1 MDLNPQIPDWSL
13 AHGPYEIADH
23 CISKKS
29 NILVLLNAWLDSGK
43 EPEETHDWS
52 TLNYWAARTKPLWS
66 NGTHDDDD
74 DSDFSGEEQDASEQP
89 LVPANETIVIV
100 CNRTGQENGQTIFF
114 SQPLLIN
121 DSIQEKHSPDPQ
133 PSSACS
139 QLSVVLNCLA

>member
-29 NILVLLNAWLDSGK
+29 NLLVLLNAWLDSGK

-66 NGTHDDDD
+66 NGIDDD
-74 DSDFSGEEQDASEQP
+74 DSDFSREEQDASEQP
-89 LVPANETIVIV
+89 LVSNPPANETIVVV
-100 CNRTGQENGQTIFF
+100 CNRTGQENGQTNI
-114 SQPLLIN
+114 I
-121 DSIQEKHSPDPQ
+121 H
-133 PSSACS
+133 
-139 QLSVVLNCLA
+139 LSTLTNR